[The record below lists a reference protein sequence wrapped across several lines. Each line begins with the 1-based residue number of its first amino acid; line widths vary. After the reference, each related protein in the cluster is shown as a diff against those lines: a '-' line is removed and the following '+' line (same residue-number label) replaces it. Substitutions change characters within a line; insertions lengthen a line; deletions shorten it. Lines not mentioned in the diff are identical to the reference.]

1 MYIEYKPGQKHA
13 AKNAEISDNDTY
25 FKDAGWLLTDD
36 DLVVDIDCLDIETI
50 KVLLKYF
57 NIRTRTVW
65 TDRGVHLY
73 FKKPLGFRGAAR
85 VCPLGFKIEYS
96 IQETL
101 KVVR

>member
-50 KVLLKYF
+50 KV
-57 NIRTRTVW
+57 I
-65 TDRGVHLY
+65 
-73 FKKPLGFRGAAR
+73 A
-85 VCPLGFKIEYS
+85 
-96 IQETL
+96 
-101 KVVR
+101 KVL